1 MVDTYTPNLR
11 LTKPEINANDDA
23 WAVLLNAGMIGLLDD
38 AIAGEA
44 IVDVTGGNVTLSE
57 IDGAADESRAM
68 FVTVNGTPG
77 VNRFV
82 FTTVLGPV
90 PSKLYIV
97 TNNSDST
104 IGIGPVP
111 GTPLTIEPGQIT
123 MCYADEPSGG
133 MFEVITAGDYIEV
146 FQATM
151 FTLTVDIV
159 PTPGGGDVTAL
170 VEHVEQGSFVFLTIE
185 EFLCTACPG
194 GTFSVLPTSGTWDL
208 FPVVITPAVV
218 KSFPVLL
225 YEDVGGGYLPVD
237 SIITVASSPTS
248 AWQITKVDGTPY
260 TNLSDRQTLRPITV
274 FYPIQA
280 QA

>member
-1 MVDTYTPNLR
+1 MVDTYTPSLR
-11 LTKPEINANDDA
+11 LTKPEINANNDA
-23 WAVLLNAGMIGLLDD
+23 WAALLNAGMIGLLDD

-44 IVDVTGGNVTLSE
+44 IVDVTGGDVTLSE
-57 IDGAADESRAM
+57 NDGAADEARAM

-82 FTTVLGPV
+82 FTTLGGAV

-111 GTPLTIEPGQIT
+111 GTPLTIQPGQIT
-123 MCYADEPSGG
+123 MCYADVASGG
-133 MFEVITAGDYIEV
+133 MFEVTTEGDFIEV

-151 FTLTVDIV
+151 FTLTVDILA
-159 PTPGGGDVTAL
+159 TPGGGDVTAL
-170 VEHVEQGSFVFLTIE
+170 VEHVEQGSFVFLTIH
-185 EFLCTACPG
+185 EFLSTAVPG
-194 GTFSVLPTSGTWDL
+194 TTFSILPTSGTWDL

-225 YEDVGGGYLPVD
+225 YEDVGGGMLPVD
-237 SIITVASSPTS
+237 SIITVTSTPTQP
-248 AWQITKVDGTPY
+248 WQITKVDGTPY
-260 TNLSDRQTLRPITV
+260 TSNSDRQTVRPITV
-274 FYPIQA
+274 FYPIQSNV
-280 QA
+280 